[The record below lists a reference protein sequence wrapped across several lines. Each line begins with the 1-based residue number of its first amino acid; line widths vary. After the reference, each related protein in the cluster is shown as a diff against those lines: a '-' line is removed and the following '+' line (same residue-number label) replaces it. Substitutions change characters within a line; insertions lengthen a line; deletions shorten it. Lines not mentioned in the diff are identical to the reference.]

1 MRNRRKKERHT
12 VTKKE
17 RLIKYYRHIF
27 KKKFKKDRIE
37 AKERE
42 MQKRKRGRD
51 RERERVG

>member
-27 KKKFKKDRIE
+27 KKKIQKRQNRGKGKRD
-37 AKERE
+37 AKE
-42 MQKRKRGRD
+42 K
-51 RERERVG
+51 ERQR